1 MGVCLVGW
9 FVCCIFIC
17 DDSKFFSDALAYA
30 RSDVALR
37 AVMSLRC
44 DAMRSISR
52 RQACITNEVNHAPKA
67 CISFRQERITH
78 LLKKTLLGLFFNG
91 VVPLTGLEPVRF

>member
-1 MGVCLVGW
+1 VGVCLVGW

-52 RQACITNEVNHAPKA
+52 RQACI
-67 CISFRQERITH
+67 SFRQERITH